1 MNFELLSGTFW
12 MRPVFWVAVAF
23 VIFFVLF
30 GKKLWAG
37 LTAMLDGRI
46 NAIKQELA
54 EAASLRRE
62 AEAML
67 KDAQAQREAALA
79 SATRMLDYAREEA
92 ARVAASTSAEAE
104 ASALRRERMA
114 LDRISAAEIAA
125 LRDVRIAAVEV
136 ATIAAEQ
143 VLRQGFGA
151 SEDAE
156 LVDRAIA
163 GLPYALSSARVA

>member
-1 MNFELLSGTFW
+1 MNFELLSGAFW
-12 MRPVFWVAVAF
+12 LRPVFWVAVAF

-30 GKKLWAG
+30 GGKLWAA
-37 LTAMLDGRI
+37 LAKMLDGRI
-46 NAIKQELA
+46 DAIKHELA
-54 EAASLRRE
+54 EAAALRRE

-79 SATRMLDYAREEA
+79 SAARMLEYAREEA
-92 ARVAASTSAEAE
+92 ARVAAATSAEAE

-125 LRDVRIAAVEV
+125 LRDVRVAAVEI
-136 ATIAAEQ
+136 ATLAAEQ
-143 VLRQGFGA
+143 VIRQTLGQD
-151 SEDAE
+151 SDAF

-163 GLPYALSSARVA
+163 GLPYALGARAA

>member
-1 MNFELLSGTFW
+1 MNPELFSGAFW

-30 GKKLWAG
+30 GKKLWAA
-37 LTAMLDGRI
+37 LASMLDGRI

-54 EAASLRRE
+54 EAAALRRE

-79 SATRMLDYAREEA
+79 SAARLLDYAREEA
-92 ARVAASTSAEAE
+92 ARVSAAASAEAE

-125 LRDVRIAAVEV
+125 LRDVRVAAVEV

-143 VLRQGFGA
+143 VIRQSLGQ
-151 SEDAE
+151 DADAV
-156 LVDRAIA
+156 LIDRAIA
-163 GLPYALSSARVA
+163 GLPYALAARAA

>member
-1 MNFELLSGTFW
+1 MNFELLSGAFW

-30 GKKLWAG
+30 GRKLWAV
-37 LTAMLDGRI
+37 LATMLDGRI
-46 NAIKQELA
+46 TAIQQELA

-67 KDAQAQREAALA
+67 QDAQAQREAALA
-79 SATRMLDYAREEA
+79 SAARMLDYAREEA
-92 ARVAASTSAEAE
+92 ARVSASTYAEAE
-104 ASALRRERMA
+104 AAAMRRERMA

-125 LRDVRIAAVEV
+125 LREVRVAAVDI

-143 VLRQGFGA
+143 VIRQILGDTA
-151 SEDAE
+151 DAV
-156 LVDRAIA
+156 LVDRAISEI
-163 GLPYALSSARVA
+163 PYALGSGRMA